1 MNKNIFITGGTS
13 EIGKSLIHK
22 LAKNKC
28 NIFFTYFKNLREA
41 QSISK
46 SLKQYNIHHNYT
58 KMDLTKIVSINNAFN
73 KFSNDFKKLNVFIN
87 NASPKIKRKKFL
99 RLKDTDISVVME
111 GLLIGNIVSLKKA
124 LDLILKSNSQTQ
136 STIINISSYSAIS
149 GGKNIH
155 LYAAS
160 KSALNTLAT
169 ALSNDTFRRKIKI
182 VSIVPRHIDTLSFR
196 KNNNIKN
203 KKDLILFQKR
213 KKIKR
218 IRTPNEFA
226 KFIYKKFTREL
237 NTIQKPIIYYDSFKH

>member
-13 EIGKSLIHK
+13 GIGKSIIYK
-22 LAKNKC
+22 FAENKY
-28 NIFFTYFKNLREA
+28 NIFFTYFNNLSEA
-41 QSISK
+41 RSISK
-46 SLKQYNIHHNYT
+46 SLKKYNIHFNYV
-58 KMDLTKIVSINNAFN
+58 KMDLNSIHSINNAFK
-73 KFSNDFKKLNVFIN
+73 KFSKQFRKLNIFVN
-87 NASPKIKRKKFL
+87 NASPPIQRKNFL
-99 RLKDTDISVVME
+99 KLKSIDISKNMK

-160 KSALNTLAT
+160 KSALNTLTT

-182 VSIVPRHIDTLSFR
+182 ASIVPRHIDTLSFR

>member
-1 MNKNIFITGGTS
+1 MNKNVFITGGTS

-46 SLKQYNIHHNYT
+46 SLKQYNIHHNYA

-99 RLKDTDISVVME
+99 RLKDTDISVDME

-124 LDLILKSNSQTQ
+124 LELILKNDSNHNS
-136 STIINISSYSAIS
+136 SIINISSYSAIS

-160 KSALNTLAT
+160 KSALNTLVI
-169 ALSNDTFRRKIKI
+169 ALSKDKLKKRIQIT
-182 VSIVPRHIDTLSFR
+182 SIILRYIDTSSFR

-203 KKDLILFQKR
+203 NKDLIFF
-213 KKIKR
+213 KKYKKVKK
-218 IRTPNEFA
+218 PKELAN
-226 KFIYKKFTREL
+226 FIYKRFIKTVKK
-237 NTIQKPIIYYDSFKH
+237 TSQPIIFYD

>member
-13 EIGKSLIHK
+13 GIGKSIIYK
-22 LAKNKC
+22 FAKNKY
-28 NIFFTYFKNLREA
+28 NIFFTYFSNLSEA
-41 QSISK
+41 RVISK
-46 SLKQYNIHHNYT
+46 ALKKYNIHFNYV
-58 KMDLTKIVSINNAFN
+58 KMDLNSVHSIHNAFK
-73 KFSNDFKKLNVFIN
+73 KFSKQFKKLNIFIN
-87 NASPKIKRKKFL
+87 NASPPIQRKNFL
-99 RLKDTDISVVME
+99 KLKSVDISKKMQ
-111 GLLIGNIVSLKKA
+111 GLLIGNMVSLKKA
-124 LDLILKSNSQTQ
+124 VDLIMKNNSLTQ

-160 KSALNTLAT
+160 KAALNTLIT

-218 IRTPNEFA
+218 IKTPNEFA
-226 KFIYKKFTREL
+226 NFIYKKFIRRL
-237 NTIQKPIIYYDSFKH
+237 NADQKPIIYYDSFRH

>member
-13 EIGKSLIHK
+13 GIGKSIIYK
-22 LAKNKC
+22 FAKNKY
-28 NIFFTYFKNLREA
+28 NIFFTYFSNLSEA
-41 QSISK
+41 RVISK
-46 SLKQYNIHHNYT
+46 VLKKYNIHFNYV
-58 KMDLTKIVSINNAFN
+58 KMDLNSVHSIHNAFK
-73 KFSNDFKKLNVFIN
+73 KFSKQFKKLNIFIN
-87 NASPKIKRKKFL
+87 NASPPIQRKNFL
-99 RLKDTDISVVME
+99 KLKSVDISKKMQ
-111 GLLIGNIVSLKKA
+111 GLLIGNMVSLKKA
-124 LDLILKSNSQTQ
+124 VDLIMKNNSLTQ

-160 KSALNTLAT
+160 KAALNTLIT

-218 IRTPNEFA
+218 IKTPNEFA
-226 KFIYKKFTREL
+226 SFIYKKFIRKL
-237 NTIQKPIIYYDSFKH
+237 NANQKPIIYYDSFRH